1 MKSKE
6 DDLWI
11 ATFGDVT
18 KYIRERMNSEIN
30 TEIKNR
36 NITVDIKHNLDTT
49 MYNIPLTVKT
59 YIPSKCKKVKVIQGQ
74 TETTVQQ
81 MQDSTGYYVQYQAIP
96 NFSEVNITLH

>member
-30 TEIKNR
+30 TE
-36 NITVDIKHNLDTT
+36 
-49 MYNIPLTVKT
+49 
-59 YIPSKCKKVKVIQGQ
+59 
-74 TETTVQQ
+74 TTVQQ
-81 MQDSTGYYVQYQAIP
+81 MQDSTGYYVLYEVIP
-96 NFSEVNITLH
+96 NTGKVNLSYR